1 MNTIISYLDNM
12 FASLPQTVQMRQL
25 RDELLAN
32 MEDKYHELK
41 RKGKSENEAI
51 GIVIS
56 EFGNIDEIIDEFGIS
71 YPDERTEK
79 SLLTETEA
87 EDYLHT
93 TRKTSKLIGM
103 GTVLCIMGAA
113 ILVLITG
120 LMESGFLTGLSMGTG
135 VIIGLI
141 PLLLFVAV
149 AVGLFIYAGMKLEKY
164 KYISLGGNFELSI
177 DLKNQI
183 DREQSEYQPAYMKA
197 MISGVAMIILSPAVL
212 FAMIAFNGTLANYGV
227 FLMLLMVSLAVYLF
241 VYAGSVYDSYNKL
254 LKNKKQKAAGE
265 QDSEEDRIIGAVA
278 VIIWP
283 LAVIIFLISGLV
295 YEQWH
300 INWIVFPIT
309 GLLFAMFSGAYSI
322 LVRKND

>member
-1 MNTIISYLDNM
+1 M